1 MTTLN
6 WALVNS
12 GLGTFAVGGT
22 DDSLVEVRFPDQ
34 LPERLDHSPL
44 SALVSQAARELEEFL
59 SGARQS
65 FDLPLRLEGT
75 IFQNAVWGAI
85 EHIPYGTV
93 ATYGEVAKMINKPS
107 SARAVAGHVERTRSR
122 CFGRVTEWLPLRG
135 SEVLGVGPNS
145 KPLFWRSKP
154 ANSSLLQ
161 T

>member
-107 SARAVAGHVERTRSR
+107 SARAV
-122 CFGRVTEWLPLRG
+122 GRACGANPLPLLRPCHRVVAAQG
-135 SEVLGVGPNS
+135 LGGFGGGAQL
-145 KPLFWRSKP
+145 KT
-154 ANSSLLQ
+154 ALLALEAG
-161 T
+161 